1 MDKKKTV
8 ALYGGSFD
16 PPHVGHIA
24 IIKALRELD
33 FIDEVIV
40 MPTFLNP
47 FKEHF
52 TANAEL
58 RLQWL
63 KEICSSFDDVYVSAF
78 EVEKKRK
85 VPTVETVRFLQQ
97 KYKKIYLVLG
107 ADNLHS
113 LEKWYKFDELKKL
126 VEFIIV
132 TRDNIEVPQNFRTLN
147 VDVDISSSLLRKDLD
162 ISNLPKTCAKEI
174 AHYYKEHNEK
184 KN

>member
-16 PPHVGHIA
+16 PLHIGHES

-33 FIDEVIV
+33 FIDKVIV

-47 FKEHF
+47 FKESFH
-52 TANAEL
+52 APAEL

-63 KEICSSFDDVYVSAF
+63 QKTFTSFDDVEISDF
-78 EVEKKRK
+78 EVKKQRK
-85 VPTVETVRFLQQ
+85 VPSIESVKALQK

-107 ADNLHS
+107 ADNLNS
-113 LEKWYKFDELKKL
+113 LKEWYKFNELQKL

-132 TRDNIEVPQNFRTLN
+132 TRDTIEVPQNFLTLN
-147 VDVDISSSLLRKDLD
+147 VAVDVSSSALRRDLD
-162 ISNLPKTCAKEI
+162 ISKLPTTCATEI
-174 AHYYKEHNEK
+174 VQYYKEHNAK